1 MKFIYLTGTFGNYYT
16 LLIYGNLGFNSGSTY
31 DNQPGK
37 FTGGYY
43 NTNSTG
49 FNNPAQFP
57 LITQWVFVNQSGI
70 LVFFD
75 ANYNI
80 AYSGTNVLVGRY
92 IAPFFMGS
100 IESYKSG
107 ETEGN
112 ILITTKS
119 IIYGTYSPFFA
130 IWSGLFNSATDSSH
144 CSGEMYY
151 LGASRSNGSVNST
164 ISLGMG
170 SASTPAVTAFQNKGF
185 SYNWAV
191 KMSSYTNKAPIIK
204 PIISLSYS
212 ISGYNYFHPI
222 GELPYYAT
230 AGYPYFLPGDTT
242 YYGQRK
248 FTVVEMGNYQYPYA
262 VAIETG
268 N

>member
-75 ANYNI
+75 ANYSI
-80 AYSGTNVLVGRY
+80 AYSGTNALVGRF
-92 IAPFFMGS
+92 IVPFFMGS

-107 ETEGN
+107 EMEGN

-119 IIYGTYSPFFA
+119 IAYGTCTPFFA
-130 IWSGLFNSATDSSH
+130 IWSGAFYSSDSTH

-151 LGASRSNGSVNST
+151 IGAGRSNGSVSST
-164 ISLGMG
+164 ISLGMATIN
-170 SASTPAVTAFQNKGF
+170 SPDASIFQSKGF
-185 SYNWAV
+185 SYNWAI

-204 PIISLSYS
+204 PIISLSYA

-248 FTVVEMGNYQYPYA
+248 FTIVEVGKYQSSYS